1 MEFTAHI
8 SKDKRRIQTV
18 SEHCRNTAEIAAG
31 FASSFGAE
39 NIGRLQGLLHD
50 IGKLCVRFDDYINE
64 RSKARRGEI
73 DHSYAG
79 AKYICEMADEID
91 KKRLYN
97 VSHMIGR
104 VIVSHHGLHDWVD
117 DEGNDYYTIRTDKTD
132 NYDEIKKNTDELFGR
147 EYLKDLLEKAAD
159 EYRILREKIR
169 GISDRSDTNYA
180 FYLGMLER
188 MMESVLID
196 ADRTDTADFMAD
208 RETSEKA
215 ASQELWKEMRGR
227 MEEKLSKFSGRTD
240 RISMRRRDISD
251 RCAAFAKND
260 VRVCRMIVPT
270 GGGKT
275 LSSLRFAIEYC
286 IEHGMERIIYTAPFM
301 SILEQN
307 SMEMRSV
314 TGEENFV
321 EHHSNALAD
330 MLDKCGNTEEL
341 AEYELH
347 TERWDLPAEAVTMVQ
362 FLNSLFL
369 AGSSAVR
376 RMHRLSRAVIII
388 DEVQS
393 VPIKCVNMFSLA
405 VNFLSQICCAAV
417 VLCSAT
423 QPVMNETAYPIIM
436 DEKSS
441 MTGDFTEDFEV
452 FHRTDIISEADA
464 YGMTYDEAAEYS
476 IGRFKEAGDLL
487 VIVNTKSAALAMY
500 ERIRDMTDA
509 EVIHLST
516 NMCPEHRRRKISEMK
531 KLLADKKPL
540 ICVTTQLIEAGVDI
554 SFRCVIRSLA
564 GLDNAVQAA
573 GRCNRNGES
582 DKPGKVY
589 MIRLQEEH
597 LGSLREIKDAQKILQ
612 SMFDSHKNACC
623 DWQSD
628 AVISEYFRRFYLM
641 ESGELSYTAEDGNRG
656 TNLIALLS
664 LNKDRYEISPKT
676 SGKFSSQAFKTA
688 GTIFDVIDSCTTDVI
703 VPYNDDAEKLIDSLR
718 NGTADIGKTFRTAQ
732 KYMVGIYSNAERKLG
747 ENNGIYRLECGA
759 VILEKRFYDD
769 VFGVKLEGAEQE
781 NLIF

>member
-1 MEFTAHI
+1 MRFTAHI
-8 SKDKRRIQTV
+8 SEDGLRIQTV
-18 SEHCRNTAEIAAG
+18 SEHCRNTAELAAG
-31 FASSFGAE
+31 YAASFGAE

-50 IGKLCVRFDDYINE
+50 IGKLCVRFDDYINKK
-64 RSKARRGEI
+64 SDARRGEI

-91 KKRLYN
+91 KKRLHN
-97 VSHMIGR
+97 VSRMIGR
-104 VIVSHHGLHDWVD
+104 TIVSHHGLHDWVD
-117 DEGNDYYTIRTDKTD
+117 DEGNDYYTVRTDKTD
-132 NYDEIKKNTDELFGR
+132 NYDEIKKNTDRLFGR
-147 EYLKDLLEKAAD
+147 DRIKELLEKAAD

-169 GISDRSDTNYA
+169 GISKENTAFA

-188 MMESVLID
+188 MLESVLID
-196 ADRTDTADFMAD
+196 ADRTDTADFMAG

-215 ASQELWKEMRGR
+215 ASQKLWKEMRGR
-227 MEEKLSKFSGRTD
+227 MEEKLSKFAGRTD

-260 VRVCRMIVPT
+260 VHVCRMIVPT

-286 IEHGMERIIYTAPFM
+286 IEHSMERIIYTAPFM

-330 MLDKCGNTEEL
+330 ILDKGSDSEEL
-341 AEYELH
+341 AGYELH

-393 VPIKCVNMFSLA
+393 VPIKCVNMFNMA
-405 VNFLSQICCAAV
+405 VNFLSQICGAAV

-423 QPVMNETAYPIIM
+423 QPVMNETEYPIIM
-436 DEKSS
+436 DEKCS

-476 IGRFKEAGDLL
+476 CGRFREAGNLL

-500 ERIRDMTDA
+500 ERIRDIADA

-582 DKPGKVY
+582 AEPCRVY
-589 MIRLQEEH
+589 VIKLKEEN
-597 LGSLREIKDAQKILQ
+597 LGSLRDIKDAQMIFQ
-612 SMFDSHKNACC
+612 SMFGSGENA
-623 DWQSD
+623 DPQSD
-628 AVISEYFRRFYLM
+628 AVISEYFRRFYSM
-641 ESGELSYTAEDGNRG
+641 ESGKLSYPVKDGMMG
-656 TNLIALLS
+656 TNLVGLLS
-664 LNKDRYEISPKT
+664 LNEDRYNISPKT
-676 SGKFSSQAFKTA
+676 SGRFSSQAFRTA
-688 GTIFDVIDSCTTDVI
+688 GMLFEVIDSRTADVI

-718 NGTADIGKTFRTAQ
+718 NGTADIGKTLRIAQ
-732 KYMVGIYSNAERKLG
+732 KYTVGIYGNAERKLG

>member
-1 MEFTAHI
+1 MVFTAHI
-8 SKDKRRIQTV
+8 SEDKRRKQTV
-18 SEHCRNTAEIAAG
+18 YEHCTSTSELAAG
-31 FASSFGAE
+31 YASSFGAE
-39 NIGRLQGLLHD
+39 NIGRLQGFLHD
-50 IGKLCVRFDDYINE
+50 IGKLCVSFDDYINE

-79 AKYICEMADEID
+79 AKYISEMADEID
-91 KKRLYN
+91 PKRLHN
-97 VSHMIGR
+97 VSRLIGR
-104 VIVSHHGLHDWVD
+104 TIVSHHGLHDWVD
-117 DEGNDYYTIRTDKTD
+117 DEGNDYFAVRTDKTD
-132 NYDEIKKNTDELFGR
+132 NYNEVRKNTDELFDR

-169 GISDRSDTNYA
+169 GISSDNTDFS
-180 FYLGMLER
+180 FYLGLLER
-188 MMESVLID
+188 MLESVLID
-196 ADRTDTADFMAD
+196 ADRVDTADFMAG
-208 RETSEKA
+208 RQTSEKT
-215 ASQELWKEMRGR
+215 ASNELWEEMRGR
-227 MEEKLSKFSGRTD
+227 MDDKLAKFSGRTD
-240 RISMRRRDISD
+240 KISLRRRKISD
-251 RCAAFAKND
+251 RCAAFAEND
-260 VRVCRMIVPT
+260 VHVCRMVVPT

-286 IEHGMERIIYTAPFM
+286 IRHGMERIVYMAPFM

-307 SMEMRSV
+307 SMDMRSV
-314 TGEENFV
+314 AGEENFI

-330 MLDKCGNTEEL
+330 MLDKENNAEEL
-341 AEYELH
+341 AAYELH
-347 TERWDLPAEAVTMVQ
+347 TERWDLPSLAVTMVQ

-376 RMHRLSRAVIII
+376 RMHRLSRAVIIV

-393 VPIKCVNMFSLA
+393 VPIKCVNMFNMA
-405 VNFLSQICCAAV
+405 VNFLSRICGAAV

-436 DEKSS
+436 DEKCS
-441 MTGDFTEDFEV
+441 MTGDFAEDFEV
-452 FHRTDIISEADA
+452 FRRVDIISEADA
-464 YGMTYDEAAEYS
+464 YGMSYDEAAEYS
-476 IGRFKEAGDLL
+476 CGRFEEAGNLL
-487 VIVNTKSAALAMY
+487 IIVNTKSAALAMY
-500 ERIRDMTDA
+500 ERIREMTDA

-582 DKPGKVY
+582 AEPCRTY
-589 MIRLQEEH
+589 MIRLKEEN
-597 LGSLREIKDAQKILQ
+597 LGSLRDIKDAQMILQ
-612 SMFDSHKNACC
+612 SMFDADKNA

-628 AVISEYFRRFYLM
+628 AVISDYFRRLYLM
-641 ESGELSYTAEDGNRG
+641 ESGKLSYPVKDGMHG
-656 TNLIALLS
+656 TSLVGLLS
-664 LNKDRYEISPKT
+664 LDKDRYDISPKT
-676 SGKFSSQAFKTA
+676 SGRFSSQAFKTA
-688 GTIFDVIDSCTTDVI
+688 GTLFEVIDSRTADVI

-718 NGTADIGKTFRTAQ
+718 NGTADIGKALRTAQ

-759 VILEKRFYDD
+759 VILEKTFYDD